1 MSAIFS
7 NRSGGNYKAWLYAVG
22 QRETEPRFIFYNKSV
37 TGVIAVNINHMRAFV
52 TVVELGSFNEAAK
65 RLAVSQPAITQRI
78 QSLDEHFK
86 TKLLQRDAGGVHLTS
101 QGQIVYDQFLSI
113 LKKWDNLESQLL
125 GGNLT
130 GKLTVG
136 ASTIPSEYFLP
147 KYIKNF
153 MDIYKEVEI
162 HIRIAGSKE
171 VFHWLLNG
179 AVDLIVTGKPEDH
192 PRLISKPI
200 LEEELKIVVPINDDR
215 FPETVKLADL
225 TECDWVIR
233 ESNSGTRLAWEQEL
247 KKNGVDPKSLKI
259 AGHMGS
265 TEAII
270 ASVEAGI
277 GISVISSLAAEQAA
291 RYGRVKVLEIDDF
304 IIRRNFYISTLKDY
318 ESNPLVAKFISYLT
332 HEMVHQ

>member
-1 MSAIFS
+1 M
-7 NRSGGNYKAWLYAVG
+7 
-22 QRETEPRFIFYNKSV
+22 
-37 TGVIAVNINHMRAFV
+37 AVNINHMRAFV

-101 QGQIVYDQFLSI
+101 QGQIVYNQFLSI

-147 KYIKNF
+147 KLLKSF
-153 MDIYKEVEI
+153 MDLYKEVEI
-162 HIRIAGSKE
+162 HTLIAGSKE
-171 VFHWLLNG
+171 VFNWLLNG
-179 AVDLIVTGKPEDH
+179 SVDLIVTGRHEVH
-192 PRLISKPI
+192 PRLVSKPL
-200 LEEELKIVVPINDDR
+200 LEEELKIIAPIDGDR
-215 FPETVKLADL
+215 FPESIKVADL
-225 TECDWVIR
+225 KDCDWIIR
-233 ESNSGTRLAWEQEL
+233 ESGSGTRLAWEQEL
-247 KKNGVDPKSLKI
+247 KEKGFDPKSFNI
-259 AGHMGS
+259 AGQMGS

-277 GISVISSLAAEQAA
+277 GISVVSSLAAERAA
-291 RYGRVKVLEIDDF
+291 RYGRVKVLEVEDF
-304 IIRRNFYISTLKDY
+304 IVRRCFYISTLKDY
-318 ESNPLVAKFISYLT
+318 ESNPLVKKFISYASDKITNDKNKPL
-332 HEMVHQ
+332 